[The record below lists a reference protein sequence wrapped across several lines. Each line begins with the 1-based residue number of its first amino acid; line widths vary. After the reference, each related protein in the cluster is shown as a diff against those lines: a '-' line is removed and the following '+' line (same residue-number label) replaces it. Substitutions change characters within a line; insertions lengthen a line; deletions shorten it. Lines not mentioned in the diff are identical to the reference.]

1 MEKLGRQTKWTAG
14 YELGRVMAITL
25 DIFALLIDQ

>member
-1 MEKLGRQTKWTAG
+1 MEKLGRQTKWPAG
-14 YELGRVMAITL
+14 YELGPVMAITL

>member
-1 MEKLGRQTKWTAG
+1 MEKLGRQTKWNAG
-14 YELGRVMAITL
+14 YELARVKAITL